1 MQSDLLSDRA
11 TGPDQR
17 AHRTDR
23 PILLVGFLDQGN
35 LGLGYLTAVLQSAGY
50 TVVVVDVERP
60 PHELVEIARR
70 ERPLL
75 IGFSLIFQFYIRRYA
90 TLIRQLRAAG
100 VDCHFTMGGHFPSL
114 SPAQTLAQVP
124 ELDSVVRFEG
134 ELTLLELC
142 DHLGAGTDWRTTPGI
157 AYQGHG
163 GGMEQTPAR
172 PLIRDLDDLPWPTRD
187 FEPEQVLGCRAMPLL
202 ASRGCARTCS
212 FCSIHT
218 FYRTAP
224 GKVVRT
230 RNPARVVEEMRWLWE
245 ARGIRIFLFQD
256 DDFPLFG
263 PVWQRWTRNFL
274 EELHRAGLPG
284 HAIWKINCRAD
295 AVDEQLFKE
304 MQAAGLYL
312 VYMGLESGDEQGLK
326 TLNKGITVAQNL
338 AAVATLKRLGLVF
351 EFGFMLLDPAS
362 SFESIHANLRFLRAI
377 TGDGSV
383 AAVFCRMLPYDGTP
397 IKDQLAAEGRL
408 KGDVCDPDYDF
419 LDPRIDE
426 FFRELNDVLH
436 VSGWIHGHRALSP
449 AINWAWNEVAIL
461 EGLFRPLEGMKRYK
475 ADLRRL
481 TAASNEMILGVVEEM
496 AIHHAGGP
504 PPSLSAGQIARR
516 AEAYAAELLTMR
528 DAFIGR
534 HQSTLIEA
542 LRQAGSLAA

>member
-1 MQSDLLSDRA
+1 MRSDLSGDLGSDL
-11 TGPDQR
+11 GQR
-17 AHRTDR
+17 RRDTDR
-23 PILLVGFLDQGN
+23 SILLVGFLDQGN
-35 LGLGYLTAVLQSAGY
+35 LGLGYLTATLQKFGY
-50 TVVVVDVERP
+50 AVVVADIERSP
-60 PHELVEIARR
+60 DEIVEIARR

-90 TLIRQLRAAG
+90 TLIRHLRAAG
-100 VDCHFTMGGHFPSL
+100 IDCHFTMGGHFPSL
-114 SPAQTLAQVP
+114 SPGPTLAQVP

-134 ELTLLELC
+134 ELTLLELA
-142 DHLGAGTDWRTTPGI
+142 DHLGNGTDWRTTGGI
-157 AYQGHG
+157 VYHAEDG
-163 GGMEQTPAR
+163 GLAQTEPR
-172 PLIRDLDDLPWPTRD
+172 HLLRDLDDLPWPARD

-230 RNPARVVEEMRWLWE
+230 RNPARVVEEMRWLWK
-245 ARGIRIFLFQD
+245 ARGISIFLFQD

-338 AAVATLKRLGLVF
+338 SAVATLKRLGLVF
-351 EFGFMLLDPAS
+351 EFGFMLLDPSS
-362 SFESIHANLRFLRAI
+362 SFESIRANLHFLRTIA
-377 TGDGSV
+377 GDGSV

-408 KGDVCDPDYDF
+408 KGDVCNPDYDF

-426 FFRELNDVLH
+426 FFRELNEVLH

-449 AINWAWNEVAIL
+449 ALNWAWNEVAIL
-461 EGLFRPLEGMKRYK
+461 EGLLRPLDGMEGYK
-475 ADLRRL
+475 TDLRRL
-481 TAASNEMILGVVEEM
+481 TAASNDMILGVVEEM
-496 AIHHAGGP
+496 AAHRAGGP
-504 PPSLSAGQIARR
+504 RPSWTDREVARR
-516 AEAYAAELLTMR
+516 AEAYAADLLTLR
-528 DAFIGR
+528 DDFIHG
-534 HQSTLIEA
+534 HQDTLIEA
-542 LRQAGSLAA
+542 LRAGGLLAA